1 MACHYGNIG
10 GWKII
15 IGIFFSYIVSCSQR
29 KFESRK
35 PQSCPKQQA
44 CEVDSTYEELDVTK
58 MKTEDKYQ
66 SLRMDV
72 AFNNVKNNDD
82 SNYSELSKTRD
93 VENKYQSLT

>member
-1 MACHYGNIG
+1 
-10 GWKII
+10 
-15 IGIFFSYIVSCSQR
+15 
-29 KFESRK
+29 
-35 PQSCPKQQA
+35 
-44 CEVDSTYEELDVTK
+44 

-72 AFNNVKNNDD
+72 AINNVKNTDD